1 MSKNRVDINEI
12 SIDIALQK
20 NETSS
25 LAENLVKVN
34 QGMSKNKA
42 TMKEIS
48 EGRVLEQKR
57 ISYSIT
63 KTELFKL
70 TFQGGKRVAGSR
82 GPAKLPVNVIILMNC
97 YRLNAN
103 ID

>member
-1 MSKNRVDINEI
+1 MALRTLKPILHFLIPSERHAI
-12 SIDIALQK
+12 SIGTVD
-20 NETSS
+20 E
-25 LAENLVKVN
+25 LVFFTRRPELI
-34 QGMSKNKA
+34 GH
-42 TMKEIS
+42 E
-48 EGRVLEQKR
+48 R

-70 TFQGGKRVAGSR
+70 TFQRGKRVAGSQ
-82 GPAKLPVNVIILMNC
+82 GPTKLPVNVIILMNC

>member
-1 MSKNRVDINEI
+1 MSY
-12 SIDIALQK
+12 SIGSRD
-20 NETSS
+20 E
-25 LAENLVKVN
+25 LVFLTIHPDLIG
-34 QGMSKNKA
+34 Q
-42 TMKEIS
+42 E
-48 EGRVLEQKR
+48 R
-57 ISYSIT
+57 IFYSIT

-70 TFQGGKRVAGSR
+70 TFQRGKRVAGSR

>member
-1 MSKNRVDINEI
+1 MVTDGFE
-12 SIDIALQK
+12 DF
-20 NETSS
+20 ETKGGFPVP
-25 LAENLVKVN
+25 LVMRYP
-34 QGMSKNKA
+34 QGTKGELVFLTRHPDLMGQ
-42 TMKEIS
+42 E
-48 EGRVLEQKR
+48 R
-57 ISYSIT
+57 IFYSIT

-70 TFQGGKRVAGSR
+70 TFQRGKRVAGSR